1 MTRLIGVV
9 IIGKAYN
16 TDMEDI
22 LAALRRC
29 GERAEFLSLVSHAI
43 APAAGGINMP
53 TEWLE
58 QILSSA
64 ADAGVVV
71 HGMR

>member
-1 MTRLIGVV
+1 
-9 IIGKAYN
+9 
-16 TDMEDI
+16 MENWEFLTSYCPI
-22 LAALRRC
+22 LLPVLPEGC
-29 GERAEFLSLVSHAI
+29 GRGAEFLSLVLHAI
-43 APAAGGINMP
+43 APGAGGINMP

-71 HGMR
+71 RGMR